1 LKVTE
6 IQKPT
11 MGMVPKMSTERAVQ
25 ERAADKNIEVTVG
38 RTKDSQQKASVS
50 GTFTPPMQPT

>member
-1 LKVTE
+1 
-6 IQKPT
+6 